1 MTLSDPGVSAQI
13 QPEGF
18 VIENASDFPG
28 NPVETSVPSVS
39 VDGDELILTL
49 SREFQF
55 YKSDGNTPFLI
66 TIANYK
72 GRSKTIFSRKN
83 KNAAK
88 RRTRTGIQR
97 KQIRFGSKEQQNER
111 AMNWKE
117 RLKSIFLTSGCD
129 ITTSAPFVLCV

>member
-1 MTLSDPGVSAQI
+1 M
-13 QPEGF
+13 
-18 VIENASDFPG
+18 
-28 NPVETSVPSVS
+28 PSVS

-97 KQIRFGSKEQQNER
+97 KQIRFRSKEQQNER
-111 AMNWKE
+111 AMSWKE

>member
-28 NPVETSVPSVS
+28 TPVETSVPSVS
-39 VDGDELILTL
+39 IDGDELILTL

-83 KNAAK
+83 KNSEKTKFNSPFYFLFK
-88 RRTRTGIQR
+88 RD
-97 KQIRFGSKEQQNER
+97 
-111 AMNWKE
+111 A
-117 RLKSIFLTSGCD
+117 
-129 ITTSAPFVLCV
+129 

>member
-1 MTLSDPGVSAQI
+1 M
-13 QPEGF
+13 
-18 VIENASDFPG
+18 
-28 NPVETSVPSVS
+28 PSVS
-39 VDGDELILTL
+39 IDGDELILTL

-66 TIANYK
+66 TK

-111 AMNWKE
+111 AMSFAMK
-117 RLKSIFLTSGCD
+117 
-129 ITTSAPFVLCV
+129 